1 MNSMNE
7 QYCEFRKSKTNP
19 SNPIYK
25 SKRLKIRQLNRDE
38 ITIRLVNGE
47 VLRRKKSEKIRGNT
61 DC

>member
-1 MNSMNE
+1 MNRKD
-7 QYCEFRKSKTNP
+7 QYCEFRKSKSKP